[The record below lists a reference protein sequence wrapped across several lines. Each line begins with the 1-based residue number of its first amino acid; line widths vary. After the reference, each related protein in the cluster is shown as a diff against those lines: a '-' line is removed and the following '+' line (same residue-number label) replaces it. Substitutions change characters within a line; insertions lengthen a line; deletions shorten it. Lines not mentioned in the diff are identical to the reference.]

1 MAHKMRSMARV
12 MISLP
17 NELLMEVD
25 AAAKAT
31 HRKRSEF
38 FKELALRYLERF
50 RRPRPFLDLEQAAT
64 TGFDFWDNP
73 TDDGIW
79 NNA

>member
-1 MAHKMRSMARV
+1 MARI

-17 NELLMEVD
+17 DELLNQVD
-25 AAAKAT
+25 IAARST

-50 RRPRPFLDLEQAAT
+50 RRPRSFSDLEQAAT

-73 TDDGIW
+73 TDDEIW